1 MPMNWLSR
9 ILDCIAPRQ
18 CAVCGRRL
26 APTERSLCAVCTLH
40 LPRTT
45 YQFTPDDNPMARLF
59 WGLMPV
65 ERAAALMFYE
75 PHAEL
80 ANLIYKLKYGQRPD
94 IGEDLGRLMA
104 REMLLGRFFDGIDVL
119 IPVPLARKRMR
130 QRGYNQSMALAQ
142 GISEITALPIADK
155 AIRRTHFRQSQT
167 SLNRQD
173 RHQNVADLFQLVDG
187 EQLQSKHILFIDD
200 ICTTGATLTAC
211 MEAVK
216 DVKGIKMSVLTLGFT
231 KK

>member
-1 MPMNWLSR
+1 
-9 ILDCIAPRQ
+9 
-18 CAVCGRRL
+18 
-26 APTERSLCAVCTLH
+26 
-40 LPRTT
+40 
-45 YQFTPDDNPMARLF
+45 MARLF

-187 EQLQSKHILFIDD
+187 EQLQGRHVLFIDD

-216 DVKGIKMSVLTLGFT
+216 DVKDIKMSVLALGFT